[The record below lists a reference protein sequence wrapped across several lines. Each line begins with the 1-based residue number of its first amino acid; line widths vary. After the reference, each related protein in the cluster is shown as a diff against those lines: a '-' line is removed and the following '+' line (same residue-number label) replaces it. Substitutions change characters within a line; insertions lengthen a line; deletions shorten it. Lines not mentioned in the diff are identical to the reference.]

1 MFLRVSV
8 ATCMIE
14 DNLHFSC
21 HKSAWKSCIKRG
33 RKTHI
38 FVVYLTICEELSI
51 LQKFETKDRE
61 QCSSCHGKNRL
72 NDGVR
77 NCVSQWVHEK
87 KERNRDT
94 CWVQNHDISISGFLE
109 SYEKWKL
116 SAWVIYLLFHIFC
129 YHNHHFRSDR
139 VLMVVFLNHD
149 NFLNSCFVLLGA
161 FIIIFL
167 QLKE

>member
-1 MFLRVSV
+1 MPQIGLKIMHQKKQKDAYFCCLSYHLWR
-8 ATCMIE
+8 
-14 DNLHFSC
+14 
-21 HKSAWKSCIKRG
+21 
-33 RKTHI
+33 
-38 FVVYLTICEELSI
+38 TIHSSKI
-51 LQKFETKDRE
+51 WNKG

-109 SYEKWKL
+109 SYENCQLGW
-116 SAWVIYLLFHIFC
+116 YIFC
-129 YHNHHFRSDR
+129 YHNHHFRYDR

-167 QLKE
+167 QWKDEFRLMPSSIVG